1 MNGLLR
7 EVSFVFPHFLLNFV
21 CVKSFDSMLQE
32 PALLGPILT
41 IYAISSLPKV
51 GMG

>member
-7 EVSFVFPHFLLNFV
+7 EVSFVFLLNFV
-21 CVKSFDSMLQE
+21 CVKSFDSMLQK

-41 IYAISSLPKV
+41 IYAISPLPKV
-51 GMG
+51 GIG